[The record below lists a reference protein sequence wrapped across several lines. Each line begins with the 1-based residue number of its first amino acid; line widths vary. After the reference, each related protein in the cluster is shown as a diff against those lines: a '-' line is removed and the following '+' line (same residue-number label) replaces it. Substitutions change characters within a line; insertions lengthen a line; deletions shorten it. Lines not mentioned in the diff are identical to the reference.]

1 VILFSSVNFFS
12 KLKRVEMNFFIY
24 TSLCNVVCLVDL
36 MCLLFILNVGG
47 CNDVFLV
54 NLRHLL
60 HERHL
65 IHS

>member
-1 VILFSSVNFFS
+1 
-12 KLKRVEMNFFIY
+12 MNSNIF

-54 NLRHLL
+54 NLGYYYMKT
-60 HERHL
+60 
-65 IHS
+65 

>member
-1 VILFSSVNFFS
+1 
-12 KLKRVEMNFFIY
+12 MNFFIY